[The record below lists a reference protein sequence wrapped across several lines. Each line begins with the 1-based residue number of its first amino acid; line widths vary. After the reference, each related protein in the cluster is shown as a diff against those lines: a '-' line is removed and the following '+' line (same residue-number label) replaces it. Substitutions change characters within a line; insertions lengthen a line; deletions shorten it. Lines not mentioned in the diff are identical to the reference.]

1 MLTFDWFRF
10 LPSRRFPDKAID
22 LLDDA
27 AARLKLDRPPISNS
41 NPNSK
46 ADLSSEVSELLVGE
60 QNIAQVVS
68 TTTGIPL
75 SVLQKH
81 GATTLGAGET
91 ELLELE
97 QKLGRAVI
105 GQKLAVSA
113 VCNALRVAKAGL
125 GRVDR
130 PLGVFLLLGG
140 SGVGKTELAKRVSQQ
155 LFPIGGG
162 ERSGLSGSES
172 ESVDVAEERGAMLRI
187 DMSEVYS
194 IRVLSRANI
203 FEHYRALYII
213 IISCNLLCNTAMLCF
228 YPVRK
233 RVFRVAPDRISARI
247 CWLQRQVCMYT
258 VGDHLVSLITHHP
271 TFIQVWE
278 WRWRPLDRGCA
289 DPTLSSCASG

>member
-1 MLTFDWFRF
+1 MSLLDWVRF

-27 AARLKLDRPPISNS
+27 AARLKLNQPPISNS
-41 NPNSK
+41 NPNSNP
-46 ADLSSEVSELLVGE
+46 DLIIPEASELAVGE

-81 GATTLGAGET
+81 GATTSGAGET
-91 ELLELE
+91 DLLELE

-155 LFPIGGG
+155 LFPIGG
-162 ERSGLSGSES
+162 S

-187 DMSEVYS
+187 DMSEV
-194 IRVLSRANI
+194 
-203 FEHYRALYII
+203 
-213 IISCNLLCNTAMLCF
+213 
-228 YPVRK
+228 
-233 RVFRVAPDRISARI
+233 
-247 CWLQRQVCMYT
+247 
-258 VGDHLVSLITHHP
+258 
-271 TFIQVWE
+271 
-278 WRWRPLDRGCA
+278 
-289 DPTLSSCASG
+289 